1 MTERMSLLK
10 SIKDL
15 FVRLDE
21 NHGQQIAKITR
32 DFFFKNREIHG
43 EFTAPSHVWILKK
56 RRTDKCFSIPNQLPS

>member
-32 DFFFKNREIHG
+32 DFSFLKIAK
-43 EFTAPSHVWILKK
+43 FTANSRHQA
-56 RRTDKCFSIPNQLPS
+56 TYEF

>member
-43 EFTAPSHVWILKK
+43 EFTAPSHV
-56 RRTDKCFSIPNQLPS
+56 